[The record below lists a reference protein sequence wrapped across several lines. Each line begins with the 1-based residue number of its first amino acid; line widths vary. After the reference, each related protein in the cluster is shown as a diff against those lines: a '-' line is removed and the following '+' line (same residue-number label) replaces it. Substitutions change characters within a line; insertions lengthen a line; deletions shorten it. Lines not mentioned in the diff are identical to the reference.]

1 MTIRSSGALPASEI
15 NTELGRSASA
25 LFNMNGSEER
35 ALAQKPSGS
44 YGFNSFYSKSAVKQ
58 TRITSV
64 GVSNEGYGPSRYGY
78 AGSGK
83 GNYYHYEGSTTATSF
98 GSISATTGIITSGT
112 IHTLYATNY
121 YNGDYHFEIAT
132 SRSSNGGWTSVQV
145 YSSANTNTKYT
156 VNRTSAGAFQ
166 QLNAG
171 DSNPQISGSYRW
183 VFAGVTNNGT
193 YDHGSANASTI
204 EAIYNLFTDAYIN
217 GRTMY
222 FDFS

>member
-1 MTIRSSGALPASEI
+1 MTIRSSGTLPASEI

-25 LFNMNGSEER
+25 YFNMNGSEER

-58 TRITSV
+58 TRITLV
-64 GVSNEGYGPSRYGY
+64 GQGQDGYGPVRYGY

-83 GNYYHYEGSTTATSF
+83 ANYYHAENSSTAQSF

-112 IHTLYATNY
+112 IHTIFAAKY
-121 YNGDYHFEIAT
+121 YIDDYHFELAT
-132 SRSSNGGWTSVQV
+132 SRSSNGGWTSV
-145 YSSANTNTKYT
+145 SINTGGSLSYT
-156 VNRTSAGAFQ
+156 LNRTGASHFQ

-183 VFAGVTNNGT
+183 VFGASSSYHSTTNANIAG
-193 YDHGSANASTI
+193 
-204 EAIYNLFTDAYIN
+204 IYTMFWDARVN
-217 GRTMY
+217 GRTIY
-222 FDFS
+222 LNFS